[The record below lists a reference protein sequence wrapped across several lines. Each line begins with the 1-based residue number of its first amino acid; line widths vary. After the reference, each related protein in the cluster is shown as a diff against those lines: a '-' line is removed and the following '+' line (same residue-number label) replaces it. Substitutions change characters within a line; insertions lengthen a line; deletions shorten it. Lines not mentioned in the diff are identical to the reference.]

1 LCAAFAKS
9 VRKRGKRR
17 TGDQA
22 ATAAYPSLAAPALV
36 DGANLP
42 LVSGSGGRSDREL
55 LLQPI
60 CKGCGSSNLRG
71 CEGTGSGSYLR
82 ERERESSGGA
92 MGERDG
98 SEPRCW

>member
-1 LCAAFAKS
+1 

-55 LLQPI
+55 LLRPI
-60 CKGCGSSNLRG
+60 WKGSGSSDLRG
-71 CEGTGSGSYLR
+71 CEGMGSG
-82 ERERESSGGA
+82 
-92 MGERDG
+92 
-98 SEPRCW
+98 